1 MIKQF
6 FYVLILLTAVSCS
19 SLKNNKSA
27 APEQSKFD
35 KLISGKEK
43 FSGFMNYYWD
53 SEKGKIYLEIDKLN
67 EELIYVSYLSAGL
80 GSNDIGLDRGQIG
93 NSKIIKFE
101 KIGNKIMVFEP
112 NYKFRADSDNEAE
125 KKAVKDAFAHSII
138 HGFEIEA
145 SNDWAHLVDATDFFI
160 RDAHGVSKRLKQSNE
175 GTYSLDKSRSVFNL
189 EGSRNFPENTEL
201 DFWISF
207 KGEAKGREIY
217 SVSPDADN
225 ITVRQHHSFVQL
237 PDDNF
242 QPRKFDPR
250 AGYFGTTYKDYAVP
264 INEDINQRL
273 INRHRL
279 QKKNPE
285 AEKSEAVEPIIYYL
299 DPGTPEPVRSA
310 LIDGAKWWNQAFEA
324 AGYENAFQVKILPE
338 DADPLDIRYNVIQWV
353 HRSSRGWSYGASVT
367 DPRTGEIIKGHVSL
381 GSLRVRQDFLIAEGL
396 LAPYTKSDKNNAME
410 EMALARLRQLSAHEI
425 GHTIGL
431 AHSYASSTE
440 NDASVMDYPH
450 PNIELDEKGNISLA
464 NAYAENIG
472 LWDKYAIR
480 YGYEEIPSGKNEEE
494 YLNGILAEA
503 NEKGLSFISDR
514 DARATGGAHP
524 YAHLWDNGKDAAVQ
538 LNHLLNVR
546 QKALS
551 KFGENVIQSDRPLA
565 QIQEAL
571 VPIYFLHR
579 YQAEATVKLIG
590 GLDYSYKM
598 RDDKLKKM
606 SIVPAQWQIEATN
619 SLANAVKAENL
630 ALPKQLLNTLY
641 PRPIGY
647 YDNRELLNGKTGV
660 AFDAIGAAEQ
670 ASAMVFELVMHT
682 QRLNRL
688 VEYHARD
695 SKNPGLQETMDIFK
709 NVLFNQKVEND
720 YHVAIQLTTQSVFV
734 HQLMKTIQNG
744 SLSALA
750 RAELMSV
757 LKDISAQLTKSN
769 YRDSDLQKSH
779 NQLLLNQ
786 IKLFMEEPK
795 EYEVPPIP
803 SLPPGS
809 PIGSCD
815 Y

>member
-1 MIKQF
+1 MKQYLYIF
-6 FYVLILLTAVSCS
+6 IFLFAVSCNA
-19 SLKNNKSA
+19 LKNNKSDE
-27 APEQSKFD
+27 PELSKFD

-43 FSGFMNYYWD
+43 FSGFLNYYWD

-112 NYKFRADSDNEAE
+112 NYKFRATSDNEAE

-145 SNDWAHLVDATDFFI
+145 SNDWSHLVDATDFFI
-160 RDAHGVSKRLKQSNE
+160 RDAHNVSKRLKQSKE
-175 GTYSLDKSRSVFNL
+175 GSYSLDKSRSVFNND
-189 EGSRNFPENTEL
+189 GSGNFPENTEL

-237 PDDNF
+237 PDDDF
-242 QPRKFDPR
+242 KPRKFDPR

-264 INEDINQRL
+264 INKDINQRL

-279 QKKNPE
+279 QKKDPE

-310 LIDGAKWWNQAFEA
+310 LLDGAKWWNQAFEA
-324 AGYENAFQVKILPE
+324 AGYENAFQVKMLPE
-338 DADPLDIRYNVIQWV
+338 GADPLDIRYNVIQWV

-396 LAPYTKSDKNNAME
+396 LAPYDKNGENNAME

-450 PNIELDEKGNISLA
+450 PYIELDEKGNISLE

-472 LWDKYAIR
+472 LWDKYAVR

-494 YLNGILAEA
+494 YLNSILNEA
-503 NEKGLSFISDR
+503 NKKGLSFISDR

-551 KFGENVIQSDRPLA
+551 NFGENVIQYDRPLA

-579 YQAEATVKLIG
+579 YQAEAAVKLIG

-598 RDDKLKKM
+598 RGDNLKKM
-606 SIVPAQWQIEATN
+606 KIVPHEWQIEAAK

-630 ALPKQLLNTLY
+630 ALPEQLLSTLY
-641 PRPIGY
+641 PRPLGY

-660 AFDAIGAAEQ
+660 TFDAIGAAEQ
-670 ASAMVFELVMHT
+670 ASAMVFELLMHP
-682 QRLNRL
+682 QRLSRL

-695 SKNPGLQETMDIFK
+695 KKNPGIQETMDIFED
-709 NVLFNQKVEND
+709 VLFNDKVQND
-720 YHVAIQLTTQSVFV
+720 YHEAIQLTTQSVFV
-734 HQLMKTIQNG
+734 NQLMKGIQNG
-744 SLSALA
+744 NLSTLA

-757 LKDISAQLTKSN
+757 LKDISSKLSKSN
-769 YRDSDLQKSH
+769 YRDSDLKKSH
-779 NQLLLNQ
+779 NQMIIAQ

-795 EYEVPPIP
+795 EYNVAPIP

-809 PIGSCD
+809 PIGSCG

>member
-1 MIKQF
+1 MKQYLYIF
-6 FYVLILLTAVSCS
+6 ILLFSVSCNA
-19 SLKNNKSA
+19 LKNNQSTE
-27 APEQSKFD
+27 PELSKFN

-53 SEKGKIYLEIDKLN
+53 AEKGKIYLEIDKLN
-67 EELIYVSYLSAGL
+67 EDLIYVSYLSAGL

-101 KIGNKIMVFEP
+101 KIGNKIMMFEP
-112 NYKFRADSDNEAE
+112 NYKFRANSDNAAE
-125 KKAVKDAFAHSII
+125 KKAVKDAFAHSIL

-145 SNDWAHLVDATDFFI
+145 SSDWAHLVDATDFFI
-160 RDAHGVSKRLKQSNE
+160 RDAHGVGQRLKQSKE
-175 GTYSLDKSRSVFNL
+175 GSYSLDKDRSVFNI
-189 EGSRNFPENTEL
+189 EGSKNFPENSEL

-264 INEDINQRL
+264 IQEDINQRL

-279 QKKNPE
+279 QKKDPT
-285 AEKSEAVEPIIYYL
+285 AKTSEAVEPIIYYI

-310 LIDGAKWWNQAFEA
+310 LVDGAKWWNQAFEA

-396 LAPYTKSDKNNAME
+396 LAPYDNAEGSNAME
-410 EMALARLRQLSAHEI
+410 KMALARLRQLSAHEI
-425 GHTIGL
+425 GHTLGL

-450 PNIELDEKGNISLA
+450 PTIELDEKGNISLK
-464 NAYAENIG
+464 NAYSENIG
-472 LWDKYAIR
+472 SWDKYAIR
-480 YGYEEIPSGKNEEE
+480 YGYEEIPSETNEQD
-494 YLNGILAEA
+494 YLTGILKEA
-503 NEKGLSFISDR
+503 NSKGLTFISDR

-538 LNHLLNVR
+538 LNHLLHVR
-546 QKALS
+546 QKAIS
-551 KFGENVIQSDRPLA
+551 KFGKNVIQDNRPLA

-571 VPIYFLHR
+571 IPIYFLHR

-590 GLDYSYKM
+590 GLDYSYKVKG
-598 RDDKLKKM
+598 DNLKKM
-606 SIVPAQWQIEATN
+606 SIVPAEWQIEAAT
-619 SLANAVKAENL
+619 SLANSVKAENL
-630 ALPKQLLNTLY
+630 ALPEQLLNTLY
-641 PRPIGY
+641 PRPLGY
-647 YDNRELLNGKTGV
+647 YDNRELLSGKTGV
-660 AFDAIGAAEQ
+660 TFDAIGAAEQ
-670 ASAMVFELVMHT
+670 GASMVFELVMHP

-695 SKNPGLQETMDIFK
+695 IKYPGIQETLEIFEDI
-709 NVLFNQKVEND
+709 LFNQKVSNSYYE
-720 YHVAIQLTTQSVFV
+720 AIQLTTQSVFV
-734 HQLMKTIQNG
+734 NHLMKTIQNG
-744 SLSALA
+744 NLSALA
-750 RAELMSV
+750 RAQLMSA
-757 LKDISAQLTKSN
+757 LTEISNRLVKVSG
-769 YRDSDLQKSH
+769 RVSDLKKSH
-779 NQLLLNQ
+779 NQMIVTQ
-786 IKLFMEEPK
+786 ISIFMDSPK
-795 EYEVPPIP
+795 EYNVAPIP

>member
-1 MIKQF
+1 MKQYLYIF
-6 FYVLILLTAVSCS
+6 IILIAVSCNA
-19 SLKNNKSA
+19 LKSNQSTE
-27 APEQSKFD
+27 PELSKYD
-35 KLISGKEK
+35 KLIKGKEK
-43 FSGFMNYYWD
+43 FSGFLNYYWD
-53 SEKGKIYLEIDKLN
+53 AEKGKIYLEIDKLN
-67 EELIYVSYLSAGL
+67 EELIYVTYLSAGL

-112 NYKFRADSDNEAE
+112 NYKFRADTENEAE
-125 KKAVKDAFAHSII
+125 KKAVKDAFSHSII

-145 SNDWAHLVDATDFFI
+145 SNDWSHLVDATDFFI

-175 GTYSLDKSRSVFNL
+175 GNYSLDKSRSAFNM
-189 EGSRNFPENTEL
+189 EGAGNFPENTEL

-207 KGEAKGREIY
+207 KGDAKGREIY
-217 SVSPDADN
+217 SVTPDADN

-237 PDDNF
+237 PDDGY
-242 QPRKFDPR
+242 QTRKFDPR
-250 AGYFGTTYKDYAVP
+250 AGYFGTNYKDYAVP

-285 AEKSEAVEPIIYYL
+285 AAKSVAVEPIIYYL

-310 LIDGAKWWNQAFEA
+310 LLDGAKWWNQAFEA
-324 AGYENAFQVKILPE
+324 AGYENAFQVEMLPE
-338 DADPLDIRYNVIQWV
+338 GADPLDIRYNVIQWV

-396 LAPYTKSDKNNAME
+396 LAPYDMTGKNDAME
-410 EMALARLRQLSAHEI
+410 EMALARIRQLSAHEI
-425 GHTIGL
+425 GHTLGL

-450 PNIELDEKGNISLA
+450 PNVELDEKGNITLE
-464 NAYAENIG
+464 NAYSENIG

-480 YGYEEIPSGKNEEE
+480 YGYEEIPTGENEAQ
-494 YLNGILAEA
+494 YLDNIIKEA
-503 NEKGLSFISDR
+503 NERGLSFISDR

-551 KFGENVIQSDRPLA
+551 SFGENVIQYDRPLA

-571 VPIYFLHR
+571 IPIYFLHR
-579 YQAEATVKLIG
+579 YQAEATSKLIG

-598 RDDKLKKM
+598 RDDNLKEMK
-606 SIVPAQWQIEATN
+606 IVPAEWQLEATN
-619 SLANAVKAENL
+619 SLANAVKPENL
-630 ALPKQLLNTLY
+630 ALPEKLLNTLY
-641 PRPIGY
+641 PRPLGY
-647 YDNRELLNGKTGV
+647 YDGRELLNGRTGLT
-660 AFDAIGAAEQ
+660 FDAIGVAEQ
-670 ASAMVFELVMHT
+670 ASAMVFDLVLHP
-682 QRLNRL
+682 QRLSRL

-695 SKNPGLQETMDIFK
+695 KKFPGIQETMEIFQATLL
-709 NVLFNQKVEND
+709 NSKVNND
-720 YHVAIQLTTQSVFV
+720 YHEAIQLTTQSVFV
-734 HQLMKTIQNG
+734 NKLMTSIQKGN
-744 SLSALA
+744 LSPLA
-750 RAELMSV
+750 RAELISV
-757 LKDISAQLTKSN
+757 LSDISSKLAKPN
-769 YRDSDLQKSH
+769 YRDSNLKKAH
-779 NQLLLNQ
+779 NKMIVNQ
-786 IKLFMEEPK
+786 IKLFMESPQK
-795 EYEVPPIP
+795 YDVAPIP

>member
-1 MIKQF
+1 MRQY
-6 FYVLILLTAVSCS
+6 FYIFILLFAVSCNT
-19 SLKNNKSA
+19 LKNNQSTE
-27 APEQSKFD
+27 PELSKYD
-35 KLISGKEK
+35 KLIKGKEK
-43 FSGFMNYYWD
+43 FSGFLNYYWD

-67 EELIYVSYLSAGL
+67 EDLIYVSYLSAGL

-112 NYKFRADSDNEAE
+112 NYKFRADTENEAE
-125 KKAVKDAFAHSII
+125 KKAVKDAFSHSII

-145 SNDWAHLVDATDFFI
+145 SNDWSHLVDATDFFI

-175 GTYSLDKSRSVFNL
+175 GNYSLDKSRSVFNM
-189 EGSRNFPENTEL
+189 EGSGNFPDNTEL

-217 SVSPDADN
+217 SVTADADN

-237 PDDNF
+237 PDDGY
-242 QPRKFDPR
+242 QTRKFDPR
-250 AGYFGTTYKDYAVP
+250 AGYFGTTFKDYAVP

-285 AEKSEAVEPIIYYL
+285 SEKSEAVEPIVYYL

-310 LIDGAKWWNQAFEA
+310 LLDGAKWWNQAFEA
-324 AGYENAFQVKILPE
+324 AGYENAFQVEMLPE
-338 DADPLDIRYNVIQWV
+338 GADPLDIRYNVIQWV

-396 LAPYTKSDKNNAME
+396 LAPYDMTGKNNAME
-410 EMALARLRQLSAHEI
+410 EMALARIRQLSAHEI
-425 GHTIGL
+425 GHTLGL

-450 PNIELDEKGNISLA
+450 PNVELDEKGNITLE
-464 NAYAENIG
+464 NAYSENIG

-480 YGYEEIPSGKNEEE
+480 YGYEEIPSGENEEE
-494 YLNGILAEA
+494 YLNSILNEA

-551 KFGENVIQSDRPLA
+551 KFGENVIQYYRPLA

-571 VPIYFLHR
+571 IPIYFLHR
-579 YQAEATVKLIG
+579 YQAEATSKLIG

-598 RDDKLKKM
+598 RDDNLKEM
-606 SIVPAQWQIEATN
+606 RIVPAEWQLEATN

-630 ALPKQLLNTLY
+630 ALPEKLLNTLY
-641 PRPIGY
+641 PRPLGY
-647 YDNRELLNGKTGV
+647 YDGRELLNGRTGLT
-660 AFDAIGAAEQ
+660 FDAIGAAEQ
-670 ASAMVFELVMHT
+670 ASAMVFDLVLHP
-682 QRLNRL
+682 QRLSRL

-695 SKNPGLQETMDIFK
+695 KKYPGIQETMTIFQTT
-709 NVLFNQKVEND
+709 LFDSKVEND
-720 YHVAIQLTTQSVFV
+720 YHEAVQLTTQSVFV
-734 HQLMKTIQNG
+734 SKLMGSIQKGN
-744 SLSALA
+744 LSPLA
-750 RAELMSV
+750 RAELISV
-757 LKDISAQLTKSN
+757 LNDISSKLAKLN
-769 YRDSDLQKSH
+769 YRDSDLKKTH
-779 NQLLLNQ
+779 NQMIVNQ
-786 IKLFMEEPK
+786 IKLFMESPK
-795 EYEVPPIP
+795 EYDVAPIS

>member
-1 MIKQF
+1 MKHY
-6 FYVLILLTAVSCS
+6 FYLIILISLVSCKAF
-19 SLKNNKSA
+19 KNNQSA
-27 APEQSKFD
+27 EPQLSKFD
-35 KLISGKEK
+35 KLITGKEK

-53 SEKGKIYLEIDKLN
+53 AENGKIYLEIDKLD

-93 NSKIIKFE
+93 NSKIIKFQ

-160 RDAHGVSKRLKQSNE
+160 KDAHGVSKRLKQSNE
-175 GTYSLDKSRSVFNL
+175 GTFSLDKSRSVFNS
-189 EGSRNFPENTEL
+189 EGSGNFPENTEL

-225 ITVRQHHSFVQL
+225 ITVRQHHSFVLL
-237 PDDNF
+237 PDDKF

-250 AGYFGTTYKDYAVP
+250 AGFFSTSYKDYAVP

-279 QKKNPE
+279 QKKNPGS
-285 AEKSEAVEPIIYYL
+285 EKSEAIEPIIYYL

-310 LIDGAKWWNQAFEA
+310 LLDGAKWWNQAFEA
-324 AGYENAFQVKILPE
+324 AGYINAFQVKMLPE

-396 LAPYTKSDKNNAME
+396 LAPYDKNGKKNAME
-410 EMALARLRQLSAHEI
+410 EMALARIRQLSAHEI
-425 GHTIGL
+425 GHTLGL
-431 AHSYASSTE
+431 AHSYTSSTE

-450 PNIELDEKGNISLA
+450 PNIELDEKGNISLE

-480 YGYEEIPSGKNEEE
+480 FGYEQIPSETNEKD
-494 YLNGILAEA
+494 YLSSILKEA

-514 DARATGGAHP
+514 DARAKGGAHP
-524 YAHLWDNGKDAAVQ
+524 YAHLWDNGKDVAVQ
-538 LNHLLNVR
+538 LNHLLSAR
-546 QKALS
+546 KKALS
-551 KFGENVIQSDRPLA
+551 NFGENVIQFDRPLA
-565 QIQEAL
+565 QIQETL
-571 VPIYFLHR
+571 IPIYFLHR
-579 YQAEATVKLIG
+579 YQVEATVKLIG

-598 RDDKLKKM
+598 REDHLKKM
-606 SIVPAQWQIEATN
+606 SIVPAEWQFEAAN

-630 ALPKQLLNTLY
+630 ALPEQLLNTLY
-641 PRPIGY
+641 PRPLGY
-647 YDNRELLNGKTGV
+647 YDNRELLQGRTGIT
-660 AFDAIGAAEQ
+660 FDAIGAAEQ
-670 ASAMVFELVMHT
+670 ASAMVFELVMHP
-682 QRLNRL
+682 QRLSRL

-695 SKNPGLQETMDIFK
+695 QKYPGIKETIDIFK
-709 NVLFNQKVEND
+709 NVLFNQKISNH
-720 YHVAIQLTTQSVFV
+720 YHEAIQLTSQTVFV
-734 HQLMKTIQNG
+734 NHLMKVVQNG
-744 SLSALA
+744 RLSTLA
-750 RAELMSV
+750 RAELMSI
-757 LKDISAQLTKSN
+757 LTDISAEVSKSN
-769 YRDSDLQKSH
+769 YRDSDLKKAHKQITVT
-779 NQLLLNQ
+779 Q
-786 IKLFMEEPK
+786 IKFFMDSPK
-795 EYEVPPIP
+795 EYDVTPIS

-809 PIGSCD
+809 PIGSCE

>member
-1 MIKQF
+1 MKQY
-6 FYVLILLTAVSCS
+6 FYIFILLFAVSCS
-19 SLKNNKSA
+19 SFKKNHSSQV
-27 APEQSKFD
+27 ELSEFD
-35 KLISGKEK
+35 QLTKGKEK
-43 FSGFMNYYWD
+43 FSGFLNYYWD
-53 SEKGKIYLEIDKLN
+53 ADERKIYLEIDKLN
-67 EELIYVSYLSAGL
+67 EELLYVSYLSAGL
-80 GSNDIGLDRGQIG
+80 GSNDIGLDRGQKG
-93 NSKIIKFE
+93 NTKIIKFE

-138 HGFEIEA
+138 HGFEIKA
-145 SNDWAHLVDATDFFI
+145 SNDWSYLVDATDFFI
-160 RDAHGVSKRLKQSNE
+160 RDAHGVSQRLKQSKE
-175 GTYSLDKSRSVFNL
+175 GNYALDKSRSIFNI

-207 KGEAKGREIY
+207 KGEAKGSEIY
-217 SVSPDADN
+217 SVTPDADN

-237 PDDNF
+237 PDENF

-250 AGYFGTTYKDYAVP
+250 AGYFGTSFKDYAVP
-264 INEDINQRL
+264 INEDITQRL

-310 LIDGAKWWNQAFEA
+310 LMDGAKWWNQAFEA
-324 AGYENAFQVKILPE
+324 AGFENAFQVEILPA

-353 HRSSRGWSYGASVT
+353 HRSSRGWSYGASVV

-396 LAPYTKSDKNNAME
+396 LAPYNETGKNNAME

-425 GHTIGL
+425 GHTLGL

-450 PNIELDEKGNISLA
+450 PKIELNEKGNITLE
-464 NAYAENIG
+464 NAYAKNIG
-472 LWDKYAIR
+472 LWDKFAIR
-480 YGYEEIPSGKNEEE
+480 YGYESIPKGENEEE
-494 YLNGILAEA
+494 HLNGILAEA
-503 NEKGLSFISDR
+503 NEQGLSFISDR

-538 LNHLLNVR
+538 LNHLLDIR
-546 QKALS
+546 AKALS
-551 KFGENVIQSDRPLA
+551 KFGENVIQYDQPLA

-571 VPIYFLHR
+571 IPVYFLHR
-579 YQAEATVKLIG
+579 FQAEAAVKLIG
-590 GLDYSYKM
+590 GLDYSYKL
-598 RDDKLKKM
+598 RNDKLKEM
-606 SIVPAQWQIEATN
+606 SIIPAEWQLEAAN

-630 ALPKQLLNTLY
+630 ALPEQLLNTLY
-641 PRPIGY
+641 PRPLGY
-647 YDNRELLNGKTGV
+647 YDDRELLTGKTGV
-660 AFDAIGAAEQ
+660 TFDAIGAAEQ
-670 ASAMVFELVMHT
+670 ASAMVFELVMHP
-682 QRLNRL
+682 QRLSRL
-688 VEYHARD
+688 VEYHSRD
-695 SKNPGLQETMDIFK
+695 KKYPGIQETLDVFK
-709 NVLFNQKVEND
+709 DVLFNQKVENN
-720 YHVAIQLTTQSVFV
+720 YHEAIQLTSQSVFV
-734 HQLMKTIQNG
+734 SQLMKTIQNS
-744 SLSALA
+744 SLSSLA
-750 RAELMSV
+750 RAELMST
-757 LKDISAQLTKSN
+757 LNGISARLTKSN
-769 YRDSDLQKSH
+769 YRDSELKKSH
-779 NQLLLNQ
+779 NQMIVTQ
-786 IKLFMEEPK
+786 IKLFMDSPK
-795 EYEVPPIP
+795 EYNVAPIP

>member
-1 MIKQF
+1 MKHY
-6 FYVLILLTAVSCS
+6 FYIFILLFAVSCNA
-19 SLKNNKSA
+19 LKNNQTTE
-27 APEQSKFD
+27 PELSKYD
-35 KLISGKEK
+35 KLIKGKEK
-43 FSGFMNYYWD
+43 FSGFINYYWD
-53 SEKGKIYLEIDKLN
+53 PEKGKIYLEIDKLN
-67 EELIYVSYLSAGL
+67 EELIYVTYLSAGL

-112 NYKFRADSDNEAE
+112 NYKFRANTDNAAE
-125 KKAVKDAFAHSII
+125 KKAVKDAFSHSII

-145 SNDWAHLVDATDFFI
+145 SNDWSHLVDATDFFI

-175 GTYSLDKSRSVFNL
+175 GAFSLDKSRSVFNI
-189 EGSRNFPENTEL
+189 EGSGNFPENTEL

-207 KGEAKGREIY
+207 NGEAKGREIY
-217 SVSPDADN
+217 SVTPDADN

-237 PDDNF
+237 PDDGY

-279 QKKNPE
+279 QKKEP
-285 AEKSEAVEPIIYYL
+285 AAAKSEAVEPIIYYL

-310 LIDGAKWWNQAFEA
+310 LLDGARWWNQAFEA
-324 AGYENAFQVKILPE
+324 AGYKNAFQVEMLPE
-338 DADPLDIRYNVIQWV
+338 GVDPLDIRYNVIQWV

-396 LAPYTKSDKNNAME
+396 LAPYDKTGKNDAME
-410 EMALARLRQLSAHEI
+410 AMALARIRQLSAHEI

-431 AHSYASSTE
+431 AHSYSSSTE

-450 PNIELDEKGNISLA
+450 PNVELDEKGNITLD

-480 YGYEEIPSGKNEEE
+480 YGYEEIPSGKNEEQ
-494 YLNGILAEA
+494 YLKSIINEA
-503 NEKGLSFISDR
+503 NEKGLTFISDR

-524 YAHLWDNGKDAAVQ
+524 YAHLWDNGKDPVVQ

-551 KFGENVIQSDRPLA
+551 KFGENVIQYDKPLA

-571 VPIYFLHR
+571 IPIYFLHR
-579 YQAEATVKLIG
+579 YQAEATSKLIG

-598 RDDKLKKM
+598 RDDNLKEM
-606 SIVPAQWQIEATN
+606 RIVPAEWQLEAAN
-619 SLANAVKAENL
+619 SLANSVTAENL
-630 ALPKQLLNTLY
+630 ALPEQLLNTLY
-641 PRPIGY
+641 PRPLGY
-647 YDNRELLNGKTGV
+647 YDGRELLNGRTGLT
-660 AFDAIGAAEQ
+660 FDAIGAAEQ
-670 ASAMVFELVMHT
+670 ASSMVFDLLMHP
-682 QRLNRL
+682 QRLSRL

-695 SKNPGLQETMDIFK
+695 KKYPGIQETMDIFQAT
-709 NVLFNQKVEND
+709 LFSSKVNND
-720 YHVAIQLTTQSVFV
+720 YQEAIQLTTQSVFV
-734 HQLMKTIQNG
+734 NKLMSSVQKG
-744 SLSALA
+744 SLSPLA
-750 RAELMSV
+750 RAELLVV
-757 LKDISAQLTKSN
+757 LRDISSKLSKPN
-769 YRDSDLQKSH
+769 YRDSKLKKAQ
-779 NQLLLNQ
+779 NQMLATQ
-786 IKLFMEEPK
+786 IKLFMESPE
-795 EYEVPPIP
+795 EYDIAPIP
-803 SLPPGS
+803 ALPPGS

>member
-1 MIKQF
+1 MKKY
-6 FYVLILLTAVSCS
+6 FYILILLFAGSCNV
-19 SLKNNKSA
+19 LKNNKSTE
-27 APEQSKFD
+27 PELSKFD
-35 KLISGKEK
+35 ELISGKEK

-53 SEKGKIYLEIDKLN
+53 TEKGKIYLEIDKLN

-101 KIGNKIMVFEP
+101 KIGNKIMIFEP
-112 NYKFRADSDNEAE
+112 NYKFRANSDNEAE

-160 RDAHGVSKRLKQSNE
+160 KDAHGVSKRLKQANE
-175 GTYSLDKSRSVFNL
+175 GSFSLDKSRSIFNI
-189 EGSRNFPENTEL
+189 EGSGNFPENTEL

-237 PDDNF
+237 PDDDF
-242 QPRKFDPR
+242 KPRKFDPR
-250 AGYFGTTYKDYAVP
+250 AGYFATTYKDYAVP

-285 AEKSEAVEPIIYYL
+285 AEKSEAVKPIIYYL
-299 DPGTPEPVRSA
+299 DAGTPEPVRSA
-310 LIDGAKWWNQAFEA
+310 LLDGAKWWNQAFEA

-353 HRSSRGWSYGASVT
+353 HRSSRGWSYGASVK

-396 LAPYTKSDKNNAME
+396 LAPYDKSGENNAME

-431 AHSYASSTE
+431 AHSYTSSTE

-450 PNIELDEKGNISLA
+450 PKIELDEKGNISLK

-480 YGYEEIPSGKNEEE
+480 YGYEEIPSGEKEEE
-494 YLNGILAEA
+494 YLNSILNEA

-538 LNHLLNVR
+538 LNHLLSVR

-551 KFGENVIQSDRPLA
+551 KFGENVIQYDRPLA

-571 VPIYFLHR
+571 IPIYFLHR
-579 YQAEATVKLIG
+579 YQAEAAVKLIG
-590 GLDYSYKM
+590 GLDYSYKV
-598 RDDKLKKM
+598 RGDELKEM
-606 SIVPAQWQIEATN
+606 NIVPAQWQMEAAN

-630 ALPKQLLNTLY
+630 ALPEQLLNTLY

-647 YDNRELLNGKTGV
+647 YDNRELLNGKTGLT
-660 AFDAIGAAEQ
+660 FDAIGAAEQ
-670 ASAMVFELVMHT
+670 ASAMVFELVMHP
-682 QRLNRL
+682 QRLSRL

-695 SKNPGLQETMDIFK
+695 NKNPGIQETMNVFEDI
-709 NVLFNQKVEND
+709 LFNQKVEND
-720 YHVAIQLTTQSVFV
+720 YHEAIQLTTQSVFV
-734 HQLMKTIQNG
+734 NQLMKGIQNG
-744 SLSALA
+744 NLSALA
-750 RAELMSV
+750 RAELLSV
-757 LKDISAQLTKSN
+757 LKDISSKLSKAN
-769 YRDSDLQKSH
+769 YKDSDLKKSH
-779 NQLLLNQ
+779 HQMIATQ
-786 IKLFMEEPK
+786 IKLFMDEPK
-795 EYEVPPIP
+795 EYDVAPTT

>member
-1 MIKQF
+1 MKQ
-6 FYVLILLTAVSCS
+6 YLYISILLLAVSCNA
-19 SLKNNKSA
+19 LKNNKS
-27 APEQSKFD
+27 PEPELSKFD
-35 KLISGKEK
+35 KLISDKEK

-53 SEKGKIYLEIDKLN
+53 AEKGKIYLEIDKLN

-112 NYKFRADSDNEAE
+112 NYKFRANSDNEAE

-175 GTYSLDKSRSVFNL
+175 GAFSLDKSRSVFNS
-189 EGSRNFPENTEL
+189 EGSGNFPENTEL

-207 KGEAKGREIY
+207 KGEAKGKEIY

-279 QKKNPE
+279 QKKDPE

-299 DPGTPEPVRSA
+299 DPGTPEPIRSA
-310 LIDGAKWWNQAFEA
+310 LMDGAKWWNQAFEA
-324 AGYENAFQVKILPE
+324 AGYDNAFQVEILPE
-338 DADPLDIRYNVIQWV
+338 GADLLDIRYNVIQWI

-396 LAPYTKSDKNNAME
+396 LAPYDDSGENNAME

-450 PNIELDEKGNISLA
+450 PNIQLDEKGNISLQ

-480 YGYEEIPSGKNEEE
+480 YGYEEIPTDANEEE
-494 YLNGILAEA
+494 YLNSILAEA
-503 NEKGLSFISDR
+503 NEKGISFISDR

-551 KFGENVIQSDRPLA
+551 KFGENVIQYDRPLA

-579 YQAEATVKLIG
+579 YQAEAAVKLIG
-590 GLDYSYKM
+590 GLDYSYKK
-598 RDDKLKKM
+598 RGDNLKKM
-606 SIVPAQWQIEATN
+606 SIVPAEWQMEAAN

-630 ALPKQLLNTLY
+630 ALPDELLNTLY
-641 PRPIGY
+641 PRPLGY

-660 AFDAIGAAEQ
+660 SFDAIGAAEQ
-670 ASAMVFELVMHT
+670 AAAMVFELVMHP
-682 QRLNRL
+682 QRLSRL

-695 SKNPGLQETMDIFK
+695 NKNPGIQETM
-709 NVLFNQKVEND
+709 NVFEEALFNQKVENS
-720 YHVAIQLTTQSVFV
+720 YHEAIQLTTQSVFV
-734 HQLMKTIQNG
+734 NHMMKSVQNG
-744 SLSALA
+744 NLSVLA
-750 RAELMSV
+750 RAELLSV
-757 LKDISAQLTKSN
+757 IKNISSKLSKTN
-769 YRDSDLQKSH
+769 YRDSELKKSQ
-779 NQLLLNQ
+779 NQMIVTQ
-786 IKLFMEEPK
+786 IKLFMESPM
-795 EYEVPPIP
+795 EYEVAPSQ

-815 Y
+815 F

>member
-1 MIKQF
+1 MKQY
-6 FYVLILLTAVSCS
+6 FYIFILLFAVSCNA
-19 SLKNNKSA
+19 LKNNQSSE
-27 APEQSKFD
+27 PELSEYD

-43 FSGFMNYYWD
+43 FSGLLNYYWD

-101 KIGNKIMVFEP
+101 KIGNKIMAFEP
-112 NYKFRADSDNEAE
+112 NYKFRANSDNEAE

-160 RDAHGVSKRLKQSNE
+160 KDAHGVSKRLKQSKE
-175 GTYSLDKSRSVFNL
+175 GTYSLDKSRSVFNM
-189 EGSRNFPENTEL
+189 EGSGNFPENTEL

-237 PDDNF
+237 PDDGYT
-242 QPRKFDPR
+242 PRKFDPR
-250 AGYFGTTYKDYAVP
+250 AGYFATTYKDYAVP

-279 QKKNPE
+279 QKKDPE

-310 LIDGAKWWNQAFEA
+310 LLDGAKWWNQAFEA
-324 AGYENAFQVKILPE
+324 AGYENAFQVKMLPE

-396 LAPYTKSDKNNAME
+396 LAPYDTDSENNAME

-450 PNIELDEKGNISLA
+450 PNIELDEKGNISLE

-480 YGYEEIPSGKNEEE
+480 YGYEEVPSGENEEK
-494 YLNGILAEA
+494 YLNNILAEA

-551 KFGENVIQSDRPLA
+551 KFGENVIQYDRPLA

-598 RDDKLKKM
+598 RDDKLKDM
-606 SIVPAQWQIEATN
+606 RIVPAEWQLEAAN
-619 SLANAVKAENL
+619 SLANSVKAENL
-630 ALPKQLLNTLY
+630 ALPEHLLNTLY

-660 AFDAIGAAEQ
+660 TFDAIGAAEQ
-670 ASAMVFELVMHT
+670 ASSMVFELVMHP

-688 VEYHARD
+688 VEYHSRNN
-695 SKNPGLQETMDIFK
+695 KNPGITETMDVFEEA
-709 NVLFNQKVEND
+709 LFNQKVEND
-720 YHVAIQLTTQSVFV
+720 YHEAIQLTTQAGFV
-734 HQLMKTIQNG
+734 NHLMKGVQNG
-744 SLSALA
+744 TVSPLA
-750 RAELMSV
+750 RAQLISV
-757 LKDISAQLTKSN
+757 LKDISSKLSKTN
-769 YRDSDLQKSH
+769 YRDSDLKKSN
-779 NQLLLNQ
+779 NQLIVSQ
-786 IKLFMEEPK
+786 IKLFLESPK
-795 EYEVPPIP
+795 EYDVAPIP

-809 PIGSCD
+809 PIGSCH
-815 Y
+815 

>member
-1 MIKQF
+1 MKQY
-6 FYVLILLTAVSCS
+6 FYIFILLITVSCNA
-19 SLKNNKSA
+19 LKSNKSTE
-27 APEQSKFD
+27 PELSKFD
-35 KLISGKEK
+35 QIISGKEK
-43 FSGFMNYYWD
+43 YSGFMNYYWD
-53 SEKGKIYLEIDKLN
+53 AEKGKIYLEIDKLN
-67 EELIYVSYLSAGL
+67 QELLYVSYLSAGL
-80 GSNDIGLDRGQIG
+80 GSNDIGLDRGQKG
-93 NSKIIKFE
+93 DTKIIKFK

-112 NYKFRADSDNEAE
+112 NYKFRANSDNKAE
-125 KKAVKDAFAHSII
+125 KKAVKDAFSHSII

-160 RDAHGVSKRLKQSNE
+160 RDAHGVSKRLKQSKE
-175 GTYSLDKSRSVFNL
+175 GSFKLDKSRSIFNMD
-189 EGSRNFPENTEL
+189 GSGNFPENTEL

-250 AGYFGTTYKDYAVP
+250 AGYFSTAYKDYAVP

-279 QKKNPE
+279 EKKNPE

-299 DPGTPEPVRSA
+299 DPGTPEPIRSA
-310 LIDGAKWWNQAFEA
+310 LLDGARWWNQAFEA

-338 DADPLDIRYNVIQWV
+338 GADPLDIRYNVIQWV
-353 HRSSRGWSYGASVT
+353 HRSSRGWSYGASVV

-396 LAPYTKSDKNNAME
+396 IAPYDNTGKNNTME

-450 PNIELDEKGNISLA
+450 PNIELDEKGNISLE
-464 NAYAENIG
+464 NAYAVNIG

-480 YGYEEIPSGKNEEE
+480 YGYEQIPKGKNEEE
-494 YLNGILAEA
+494 YLSNILEEA
-503 NEKGLSFISDR
+503 NEKGLTFISDR

-538 LNHLLNVR
+538 LNHLLNIR

-551 KFGENVIQSDRPLA
+551 NFGENVIQYDRPLA

-571 VPIYFLHR
+571 IPIYFLHR
-579 YQAEATVKLIG
+579 YQAEAAVKLIG
-590 GLDYSYKM
+590 GLDYSYKV
-598 RDDKLKKM
+598 RRDKLKEM
-606 SIVPAQWQIEATN
+606 SIVPAEWQIEAAN

-630 ALPKQLLNTLY
+630 ALPEQLLNTLY
-641 PRPIGY
+641 PRPLGFY
-647 YDNRELLNGKTGV
+647 NSRELLNGRTGLT
-660 AFDAIGAAEQ
+660 FDAIGAAEQ
-670 ASAMVFELVMHT
+670 ASAMVFELVMHP

-695 SKNPGLQETMDIFK
+695 EKYPGVHETMKVFEQ
-709 NVLFNQKVEND
+709 VLFNDKVKEG
-720 YHVAIQLTTQSVFV
+720 YQEAIQLTSQSVFV
-734 HQLMKTIQNG
+734 SKMMESIKNG
-744 SLSALA
+744 NLSPLA
-750 RAELMSV
+750 RAELMSL
-757 LKDISAQLTKSN
+757 LKDLSIKLSKTN
-769 YRDSDLQKSH
+769 YRDSDLRKAH
-779 NQLLLNQ
+779 NQLMVNH
-786 IKLFMEEPK
+786 IKLFLESPK
-795 EYEVPPIP
+795 EYKVAPIP

-815 Y
+815 

>member
-1 MIKQF
+1 MKQY
-6 FYVLILLTAVSCS
+6 FYIFILLFAVSCS
-19 SLKNNKSA
+19 ALKSNKSNE
-27 APEQSKFD
+27 PELSKFD

-43 FSGFMNYYWD
+43 FSGFFNFYWD
-53 SEKGKIYLEIDKLN
+53 AEKGKIYLEIDKLN

-112 NYKFRADSDNEAE
+112 NYKFRASSDNEAE

-160 RDAHGVSKRLKQSNE
+160 RDAHDVSKRLKQSNE
-175 GTYSLDKSRSVFNL
+175 GSYSLDKSRSVFNK

-242 QPRKFDPR
+242 KTRKFDPR

-310 LIDGAKWWNQAFEA
+310 LLDGAKWWNQAFEA
-324 AGYENAFQVKILPE
+324 AGYENAFQVKMLPE

-396 LAPYTKSDKNNAME
+396 LAPYGKSEENNAME

-480 YGYEEIPSGKNEEE
+480 YGYEEIPAEENEED
-494 YLNGILAEA
+494 YLNSILAEA
-503 NEKGLSFISDR
+503 NDKGLSFISDR

-538 LNHLLNVR
+538 LNHLLQVR

-551 KFGENVIQSDRPLA
+551 NFGENVIEYDRPLA

-579 YQAEATVKLIG
+579 YQAEAAVKLIG
-590 GLDYSYKM
+590 GLDYSYKV
-598 RDDKLKKM
+598 RGDNLKKM

-619 SLANAVKAENL
+619 SLANAIKAENL
-630 ALPKQLLNTLY
+630 ALPEPLLNSLY
-641 PRPIGY
+641 PRPLGY

-660 AFDAIGAAEQ
+660 TFDAIGAVEQ
-670 ASAMVFELVMHT
+670 ASSMVFELLMNP
-682 QRLNRL
+682 QRLSRL

-695 SKNPGLQETMDIFK
+695 SKNPGIQETMDIFEE
-709 NVLFNQKVEND
+709 VLFNQKVKNG
-720 YHVAIQLTTQSVFV
+720 YHEAIQLTTQSVFV
-734 HQLMKTIQNG
+734 NQMMKGIQNG
-744 SLSALA
+744 NLSTLA

-757 LKDISAQLTKSN
+757 LKDISSKLSKSN
-769 YRDSDLQKSH
+769 YRDSELKKSH
-779 NQLLLNQ
+779 NQMIVSQ
-786 IKLFMEEPK
+786 IKLFLDEPK
-795 EYEVPPIP
+795 EYAVAPTP

>member
-1 MIKQF
+1 MKQY
-6 FYVLILLTAVSCS
+6 FYIFILLIAGSCNA
-19 SLKNNKSA
+19 LKSNKSTE
-27 APEQSKFD
+27 PELSKFD
-35 KLISGKEK
+35 QLISGKEK
-43 FSGFMNYYWD
+43 YSGFMNYYWD
-53 SEKGKIYLEIDKLN
+53 ADKGKIYLEIDKLN
-67 EELIYVSYLSAGL
+67 QELLYVSYLSAGL
-80 GSNDIGLDRGQIG
+80 GSNDIGLDRGQKG
-93 NSKIIKFE
+93 DTKIIKFE

-112 NYKFRADSDNEAE
+112 NYKFRANSDNKAE
-125 KKAVKDAFAHSII
+125 KKAVKDAFSHSII

-160 RDAHGVSKRLKQSNE
+160 RDAHGVSKRLKQSKE
-175 GTYSLDKSRSVFNL
+175 GSFKLDKSRSVFNM
-189 EGSRNFPENTEL
+189 EGSGNFPENTEL

-207 KGEAKGREIY
+207 TGEAKGREIY

-250 AGYFGTTYKDYAVP
+250 AGYFSTTYKDYAVP

-279 QKKNPE
+279 EKKNPE

-310 LIDGAKWWNQAFEA
+310 LLDGARWWDQAFEA
-324 AGYENAFQVKILPE
+324 AGYKNAFQVKILPE
-338 DADPLDIRYNVIQWV
+338 GADPLDIRYNVIQWV

-396 LAPYTKSDKNNAME
+396 IAPYDNTGKNNAME

-450 PNIELDEKGNISLA
+450 PNIELDEKGNISLE

-472 LWDKYAIR
+472 LWDKYAVR
-480 YGYEEIPSGKNEEE
+480 YGYEQIPTGENEEE
-494 YLNGILAEA
+494 YLNNILEEA
-503 NEKGLSFISDR
+503 NEKGLTFISDR

-538 LNHLLNVR
+538 LNHLLNIR

-551 KFGENVIQSDRPLA
+551 NFGENVIQYDRPLA

-571 VPIYFLHR
+571 IPIYFLHR
-579 YQAEATVKLIG
+579 YQAEAAVKLIG
-590 GLDYSYKM
+590 GLDYSYKV
-598 RDDKLKKM
+598 RRDKLKEM
-606 SIVPAQWQIEATN
+606 SIVPAEWQIEAAN

-630 ALPKQLLNTLY
+630 ALPEQLLNTLY
-641 PRPIGY
+641 PRPLGFY
-647 YDNRELLNGKTGV
+647 NSRELLSGRTGIT
-660 AFDAIGAAEQ
+660 FDAIGAAEQ
-670 ASAMVFELVMHT
+670 ASAMVFELVMHP
-682 QRLNRL
+682 QRLSRL

-695 SKNPGLQETMDIFK
+695 EKYPGIKETIGIFEQ
-709 NVLFNQKVEND
+709 VLFNQKVNND
-720 YHVAIQLTTQSVFV
+720 YQEAIQLTTQSVFV
-734 HQLMKTIQNG
+734 KQMMESIQNG
-744 SLSALA
+744 NLSPLA
-750 RAELMSV
+750 RT
-757 LKDISAQLTKSN
+757 QLTSILTEISSKLSRSS
-769 YRDSDLQKSH
+769 YRDSDLKKSH
-779 NQLLLNQ
+779 NQLIVNQ
-786 IKLFMEEPK
+786 IKLFMESPK
-795 EYEVPPIP
+795 EYKVAPIP